1 VTAGLSSAG
10 VRQLGNTMTRPLR
23 ALILA
28 DDCNPEWP
36 SLPVVGYKAARAI
49 AEHAEVTVATHVRNR
64 PNIDKVGFGRAKV
77 EYVDNEYVARGLY
90 KLNTWMRGG
99 DQVGWTTNI
108 AMNYPSYLAFEWEV
122 WRRFGPAI
130 KAGQFDV
137 VHRITP
143 MSPTLPS
150 PIARESPVPF
160 ILGPLNGGL
169 PWPPG
174 YNEEREREKEWL
186 VKLREAYRYLP
197 FYRSSYEKSAVILA
211 AFNHT
216 LEDLPKSAR
225 KRAVN
230 FPEVGIDPEL
240 FRAPPERKND
250 KLTFLFAGRLVP
262 YKLPGLVVECFAQSA
277 ELREHRLLIVG
288 DGPEREAME
297 LTIAQHRLHDC
308 VQMLG
313 KKPQAEVAELM
324 RQSDVFVFPSI
335 RELGAGVIVEA
346 MASGL
351 CCVAADYGGPSELL
365 ANGRGVKVPLGARGR
380 LSEDFTRELEKVA
393 RAPQLA
399 REYGQRGREYA
410 LANLTWDIK
419 AQRTVDIYRW
429 AQTRQGPI
437 PTPFAEPQQ
446 AGRHAA

>member
-1 VTAGLSSAG
+1 
-10 VRQLGNTMTRPLR
+10 MTRPLR

-36 SLPVVGYKAARAI
+36 SLPVVGFKAARSI
-49 AEHAEVTVATHVRNR
+49 ADHAEVTVATHVRNR
-64 PNIDKVGFGRAKV
+64 PNIEKVGFGKAQV
-77 EYVDNEYVARGLY
+77 EYVDNEYIARSLY
-90 KLNTWMRGG
+90 KLNLWLRGG
-99 DQVGWTTNI
+99 NEVGWTTNI

-122 WRRFGPAI
+122 WRRFGSEI
-130 KAGQFDV
+130 KAGKFDV

-150 PIARESPVPF
+150 PIARESRVPF

-169 PWPPG
+169 PWPEG
-174 YNEEREREKEWL
+174 YGQERDREKEWL

-197 FYRSSYEKSAVILA
+197 FYRSSYEKSAAILA
-211 AFNHT
+211 AFGHT
-216 LEDLPKSAR
+216 ARDLPKSALPR
-225 KRAVN
+225 TIN

-240 FRAPPERKND
+240 FRAPPPRHGD
-250 KLTFLFAGRLVP
+250 RLTFLFAGRLVP
-262 YKLPGLVVECFAQSA
+262 YKLPGLVIECFAQSPA
-277 ELREHRLLIVG
+277 LRAHRLLIVG

-297 LTIAQHRLHDC
+297 LSIAEHKLHDS

-313 KKPQAEVAELM
+313 KKPQREVAELM

-335 RELGAGVIVEA
+335 RELGAGVVVEA

-351 CCVAADYGGPSELL
+351 CCVAADYGGPAELL
-365 ANGRGVKVPLGARGR
+365 AEGRGVKVPLGPKNR
-380 LSEDFTRELEKVA
+380 LAEDFTRELEKIA
-393 RAPQLA
+393 SSPGLA
-399 REYGQRGREYA
+399 REYGERGRQYA
-410 LANLTWDIK
+410 LANLTWDVK

-429 AQTRQGPI
+429 AVEGSKGRP
-437 PTPFAEPQQ
+437 PAPYAEPAE

>member
-1 VTAGLSSAG
+1 
-10 VRQLGNTMTRPLR
+10 MTRPLR

-36 SLPVVGYKAARAI
+36 SLPVVGYKAARSI
-49 AEHAEVTVATHVRNR
+49 ADHAEVTVATHVRNR
-64 PNIDKVGFGRAKV
+64 PNIEKAGFGKAKV

-90 KLNTWMRGG
+90 KLNLWLRGG
-99 DQVGWTTNI
+99 NEVGWTTNI

-122 WRRFGPAI
+122 WRRFGSEI
-130 KAGQFDV
+130 KAGAFDV

-150 PIARESPVPF
+150 PIARESKVPF

-169 PWPPG
+169 PWPEG
-174 YNEEREREKEWL
+174 YGQERDREKEWL

-197 FYRSSYEKSAVILA
+197 FYRSSYEKSAAILA
-211 AFNHT
+211 AFGHT
-216 LEDLPKSAR
+216 LRDLPKSALP
-225 KRAVN
+225 RAIN

-240 FRAPPERKND
+240 FRAPLPRQGD
-250 KLTFLFAGRLVP
+250 RLTFLFAGRLVP
-262 YKLPGLVVECFAQSA
+262 YKLPGLAIECFAQSQA
-277 ELREHRLLIVG
+277 LREHRLLIVG

-297 LTIAQHRLHDC
+297 LSIAEHKLHDS

-313 KKPQAEVAELM
+313 KKPQREVAELM
-324 RQSDVFVFPSI
+324 RQADVFVFPSI
-335 RELGAGVIVEA
+335 RELGAGVVVEA

-351 CCVAADYGGPSELL
+351 CCVAADYGGPADLL
-365 ANGRGVKVPLGARGR
+365 ADGRGVKVPLGPKNR
-380 LSEDFTRELEKVA
+380 LAEDFTRELEKVA
-393 RAPQLA
+393 ANPGLA
-399 REYGQRGREYA
+399 REYGERGRQYA

-429 AQTRQGPI
+429 AVEGSKGRP
-437 PTPFAEPQQ
+437 PAPYAEPWE